1 MAIGRMLM
9 IKLLDIGYWL
19 YKEGIKQGVVK
30 IDEWTTLGMKQ
41 KRAWINTALRSG
53 NYRKFF

>member
-1 MAIGRMLM
+1 M